1 MKKITLLLSMLL
13 IFSCED
19 KDEAEGISSL
29 VGTWEMTNTGEYAN
43 ADCSGAIN
51 SDEWAMMIAFG
62 MKAVLEFTSDGK
74 GTYIV
79 SALGQT
85 EEMPMTWDE
94 NKAQIC
100 FMGVECATYKLNDNK
115 FTIDT
120 QDEAYC
126 EDDNGEDTSDTDQT
140 SCEAVGNSWF
150 EKSCLMME
158 FTKE

>member
-1 MKKITLLLSMLL
+1 MLL

-19 KDEAEGISSL
+19 KDEAEGTISL
-29 VGTWEMTNTGEYAN
+29 VGTWEMTNMGEYAN
-43 ADCSGAIN
+43 ADCSGTIN
-51 SDEWAMMIAFG
+51 NDDWAMMITFG
-62 MKAVLEFTSDGK
+62 MKAVVEFTSDGK

-94 NKAQIC
+94 SKSQIC

-126 EDDNGEDTSDTDQT
+126 EDDSGEDTSDTDQT
-140 SCEAVGNSWF
+140 SCEAAGNSWF
-150 EKSCLMME
+150 EKSCQIME